1 MTSVHGGVWLSR
13 KVTYRVE
20 LHELG
25 EQTDLVLVVILIHTV
40 HFHLDFVV
48 NYFSVEVC
56 RKFARLV
63 IQRALRS
70 CSDAAYSPLLD
81 RTMPVSELGLTAIL
95 GMQV

>member
-1 MTSVHGGVWLSR
+1 MTPVPGVVWLSR

-56 RKFARLV
+56 R
-63 IQRALRS
+63 
-70 CSDAAYSPLLD
+70 
-81 RTMPVSELGLTAIL
+81 
-95 GMQV
+95 